1 MDKNNNDTSIP
12 IRSPSSSPVPPAASS
27 SSQKEKDKPLFRA
40 SSPDILL
47 EEEEEDSS
55 SSDVEIQDVVEI
67 EAKKRSEA
75 KGKGKAREAVIVKQE
90 VILLS
95 DDSDDDHIE
104 IFAQPTKSNRG
115 SSSKSRL
122 QPLPERPLIPSRDRF
137 ARSPAPLARWEPL
150 EESEAVQ
157 MILSIIPDVLPSHIR
172 NLLRSEDYNN
182 APNSVVE
189 QLLLNSNYP
198 KKEVVAV
205 PVISEKKAG
214 KKRAREEVRGV
225 GGGEKDYLVIKGR
238 TPGDAEYLKAW

>member
-1 MDKNNNDTSIP
+1 MDKNNNDTLIP

-27 SSQKEKDKPLFRA
+27 SSQKEKAKPLFRA
-40 SSPDILL
+40 SSPDISL
-47 EEEEEDSS
+47 EAEDSSS

-104 IFAQPTKSNRG
+104 IFAEPTKSNRG

-122 QPLPERPLIPSRDRF
+122 QPLPERPLVPPRDRF
-137 ARSPAPLARWEPL
+137 ARSPTPLARWEPL

-182 APNSVVE
+182 DPNSVVE
-189 QLLLNSNYP
+189 QLLLNVNYP
-198 KKEVVAV
+198 KKDVVVV